1 VKHGVPLD
9 HVSKNARSQ
18 KRDRH
23 GAALCKMDQRAICSA
38 KKGFEERLDP
48 GRSTVTRAKS
58 GPRHIQIRK
67 MTEANESS
75 TLCSAS
81 RTARPS
87 LLLLMVPRMSSVT
100 DVTARVVQNIY
111 KHSVEDSRIN
121 TQLPK
126 LREEE
131 HSVRLNLLGVICAD
145 E

>member
-1 VKHGVPLD
+1 
-9 HVSKNARSQ
+9 
-18 KRDRH
+18 
-23 GAALCKMDQRAICSA
+23 
-38 KKGFEERLDP
+38 
-48 GRSTVTRAKS
+48 
-58 GPRHIQIRK
+58 
-67 MTEANESS
+67 
-75 TLCSAS
+75 
-81 RTARPS
+81 
-87 LLLLMVPRMSSVT
+87 MVPRMSSVT